1 MTTAPVTPSVLIVE
15 DDARLGEL
23 LTDYLSA
30 NSFSVGLV
38 ADGLAAVD
46 RINAEQP
53 HVVVL
58 DLMLPGLP
66 GLEVLSRV
74 RPTFR
79 GGILILTA
87 SKIEGDEIE
96 GLERGADDFVTK
108 PVDPRVLLARI
119 RSVLRRAASL
129 EGTSDPVAPALT
141 IGALVLEPASRTA
154 RVQGVAVE
162 LTNTEWTLLW
172 LLASRAGTVVSRDD
186 LYTEGLGTA
195 YDGLDRGVDI
205 HLSRLRKKLAS
216 HGFDPSAIK
225 SIRSVGYMMAR

>member
-1 MTTAPVTPSVLIVE
+1 MNAGPAPSSVLIVE
-15 DDARLGEL
+15 DDTRLGEL
-23 LTDYLSA
+23 LTEYLSA
-30 NSFSVGLV
+30 NGFAVSLVPDGLV
-38 ADGLAAVD
+38 AVE
-46 RINAEQP
+46 RITAEQP
-53 HVVVL
+53 NVVVL
-58 DLMLPGLP
+58 DLMLPGLA

-87 SKIEGDEIE
+87 SKIEGDEVE

-119 RSVLRRAASL
+119 RSVLRRAGSASGPN
-129 EGTSDPVAPALT
+129 EPVPSAIT
-141 IGALVLEPASRTA
+141 IGALALEPASRTA

-172 LLASRAGTVVSRDD
+172 LLASRAGTVVPRDD

-205 HLSRLRKKLAS
+205 HLSRLRKKLAA